1 MNWKEKFNSNVDKL
15 LKIECEV
22 LREWDTPVDCKIRG
36 ALQKPH
42 QLLTVRIQGRSSND
56 FGRGRK
62 WVSICNMPRHYT
74 LKKLLS
80 RKKQLARAQQRK
92 EFLYPSASFSFPN
105 LPKEQKNKN
114 QKNTLV
120 NMNQALRKIYWEC
133 SNQIKKLNL
142 KI

>member
-1 MNWKEKFNSNVDKL
+1 MSWKEKFNSNVNKL

-36 ALQKPH
+36 PLQKPH

-74 LKKLLS
+74 LKKVYS
-80 RKKQLARAQQRK
+80 PGKKQLARAQQRK
-92 EFLYPSASFSFPN
+92 EFHFQHPSTFLTYLRS
-105 LPKEQKNKN
+105 KKTKN
-114 QKNTLV
+114 KNTLV
-120 NMNQALRKIYWEC
+120 NMNQALRKIEWEC
-133 SNQIKKLNL
+133 SNQTKKINL